1 MTTTEATQGWLAL
14 EHEAVWLY
22 PVIGARF
29 DGLAARARRSDGR
42 HRSARDRLLARLHDI
57 GVEPVSARLSYDLGP
72 MRNAAQARR
81 AARGLESRIA
91 AACLALAGDSTTDD
105 SQAYAIEGLRQAAL
119 AELSWGGR
127 PRAFP
132 GLD

>member
-1 MTTTEATQGWLAL
+1 MTVTEAMQGWLAL

-29 DGLAARARRSDGR
+29 DGLADRARESDEA
-42 HRSARDRLLARLHDI
+42 HREVRDRLMSRLHALA
-57 GVEPVSARLSYDLGP
+57 VEPVVAKLSYDIRGVG
-72 MRNAAQARR
+72 NAQQAQR
-81 AARGLESRIA
+81 AARRLERSIA
-91 AACLALAGDSTTDD
+91 AACLALVGDSTEDD
-105 SQAYAIEGLRQAAL
+105 GRAYAIRGLQQAAL
-119 AELSWGGR
+119 AELTWGGR